1 MHLDWNRF
9 VTDQSFAQQRIKQQ
23 QK

>member
-1 MHLDWNRF
+1 MHIDWNRF
-9 VTDQSFAQQRIKQQ
+9 VTDQSFAQQRNKQQ